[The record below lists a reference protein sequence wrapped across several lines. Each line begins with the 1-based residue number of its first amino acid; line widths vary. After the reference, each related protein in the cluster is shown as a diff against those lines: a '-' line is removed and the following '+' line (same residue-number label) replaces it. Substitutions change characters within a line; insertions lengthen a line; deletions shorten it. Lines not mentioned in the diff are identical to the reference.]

1 MKKSKYDGDGIF
13 HFKNGAFDEV
23 VRFFADVE
31 SRTAV
36 LLRIEVN
43 AMTHMHF
50 RKFDPRVIEQPSI
63 REAHRGMYGRL
74 WTCEIWQNN
83 LLKDGQLKLFWNKI
97 PQDKSEEEVKSE
109 QQMDGGL

>member
-1 MKKSKYDGDGIF
+1 MKKSRYDGNGIF
-13 HFKNGAFDEV
+13 HVKNGSFDEIV
-23 VRFFADVE
+23 KLFADVE

-50 RKFDPRVIEQPSI
+50 RKFDPRVVEQPTI
-63 REAHRGMYGRL
+63 REAQRGMYGRL

-83 LLKDGQLKLFWNKI
+83 VLKDGQLKLFWNNILQEK
-97 PQDKSEEEVKSE
+97 PEDEVKPE